1 MSLFAVPPDRVE
13 PLLYNDSSAVMTPR
27 PIDIARILD
36 ARRHIDLV
44 FLDSPLFE
52 HPALDAAL
60 GCTLLSKVETLNPIR
75 SFKGRGADLFAAT
88 ELRAGDTP
96 VCASAG
102 NFGQGLARAAR
113 RRGHDC
119 IVFAAET
126 ANMVKVEA
134 MRRFGADVRLAG
146 RDFDVAKHAARAF
159 ALERGLRFVEDGA
172 EPALAEGAGTI
183 GLELTGA
190 AADLEAVTVP
200 LGDGALLA
208 GVGAALRHT
217 APRIDIVGVVSEQAP
232 AVQLSLAQGRLVTTE
247 HADTIA
253 DGIAAR
259 APVPEALPML
269 EGRYDSIV
277 AVSEEQIVR
286 AMQLALEH
294 LGLVL
299 EPAGAVG
306 LAAIMADPD
315 RFRGRRV
322 ATILT
327 GSNIS
332 LEMRSRLFG

>member
-1 MSLFAVPPDRVE
+1 
-13 PLLYNDSSAVMTPR
+13 MTPR
-27 PIDIARILD
+27 PIDIARILT
-36 ARRHIDLV
+36 AHRHIDPV
-44 FLDSPLFE
+44 FLNSPLFD

-60 GCTLLSKVETLNPIR
+60 GCAVVNKVETLNPIR
-75 SFKGRGADLFAAT
+75 SFKGRGAELFVAT

-102 NFGQGLARAAR
+102 NFGQGLARAAK

-126 ANMVKVEA
+126 ANVVKVDA
-134 MRRFGADVRLAG
+134 MRRFGADVRLVGA
-146 RDFDVAKHAARAF
+146 DFDVAKQAARVF
-159 ALERGLRFVEDGA
+159 AQERGLRFVEDGA
-172 EPALAEGAGTI
+172 EPTLAEGAGTI
-183 GLELTGA
+183 GLELVA
-190 AADLEAVTVP
+190 AAPHLDTVIVP

-208 GVGAALRHT
+208 GVGAAIRHT
-217 APRIDIVGVVSEQAP
+217 VPRVDIIGVVPAQAP
-232 AVQLSLAQGRLVTTE
+232 AVQLSLAQARIVATE
-247 HADTIA
+247 RADTIA
-253 DGIAAR
+253 DGLAAR

-277 AVSEEQIVR
+277 AVSEEQIVG

-306 LAAIMADPD
+306 LAAVMADPG
-315 RFRGRRV
+315 RFRDRRI

-332 LEMRSRLFG
+332 LELRRRLLG